1 MCSYPLTVTT
11 ALIAHFLLLWRL
23 GTRSPEEV
31 VTGTA
36 LIYNVFGTIVLV
48 NLSDNKDQLTAS
60 MGILGAIAGYL
71 FGRSRPSLAPR
82 PDGAGRTETP
92 AAEN

>member
-1 MCSYPLTVTT
+1 
-11 ALIAHFLLLWRL
+11 
-23 GTRSPEEV
+23 

-71 FGRSRPSLAPR
+71 FGRSRPSPAPR
-82 PDGAGRTETP
+82 PDGVGRTETP